1 LYIKI
6 KQLEIMTT
14 QLQSTKAINTLKVK
28 SIRNGGYTKYKK
40 QILDACKK
48 HKELFGIDLTPK
60 QLLNLYN

>member
-1 LYIKI
+1 
-6 KQLEIMTT
+6 MTT

-28 SIRNGGYTKYKK
+28 SIRSGGYTKFKK
-40 QILDACKK
+40 QILNACKK